1 MPLEVA
7 CGTNWRVFG
16 AANTIRNYHYYYYLP
31 FGSAVRVWD
40 GRGMR
45 CAEYEPRGVRVK
57 ACPKRTNT
65 LAVRARPSVQ
75 HMLSWPKGSL
85 RTNGRRMPS
94 SGATLTSKLGSIC
107 RCLHF
112 CFGFPPGFLLF
123 VSLYFYLGILLHSKQ
138 PNHFKEAA
146 PLQQFLLTSDKE
158 HECGREG
165 KRQQQPQPQSGSW
178 WDEKREQQDKPLKGY
193 QDMSSTAP
201 RQIGKGWRKGLRA
214 RERTSWG
221 VMPTSILHRCSSTHL
236 TPRPC
241 PESRLLPGLSL
252 QIQIE
257 TQTRAHVPQWT
268 RVPQPA
274 SAGRERRNNNHRRGR
289 SSQQIYKILENNE
302 WPIFR
307 ISYILN
313 QVCIK

>member
-31 FGSAVRVWD
+31 FGSAVRVRD
-40 GRGMR
+40 ERGVR

-123 VSLYFYLGILLHSKQ
+123 VSLSLLLPTSAFCCCTRNNQTILRKQ
-138 PNHFKEAA
+138 LPCNSFCWLPIRSTSEA
-146 PLQQFLLTSDKE
+146 E
-158 HECGREG
+158 RE
-165 KRQQQPQPQSGSW
+165 RGSSSSSHRAGAG
-178 WDEKREQQDKPLKGY
+178 ETRRENSRINRLKDTRIWAALRQDKLERVEEK
-193 QDMSSTAP
+193 A
-201 RQIGKGWRKGLRA
+201 WE
-214 RERTSWG
+214 RERERMSWG
-221 VMPTSILHRCSSTHL
+221 VMPTSILHRCNSTHL
-236 TPRPC
+236 TPIPVRGLGSCLSSVYKSKLRPKLARMSRNEHVC
-241 PESRLLPGLSL
+241 PSQRQLVANDGTTIMEGGGL
-252 QIQIE
+252 
-257 TQTRAHVPQWT
+257 TK
-268 RVPQPA
+268 
-274 SAGRERRNNNHRRGR
+274 R
-289 SSQQIYKILENNE
+289 STKS
-302 WPIFR
+302 
-307 ISYILN
+307 
-313 QVCIK
+313 

>member
-31 FGSAVRVWD
+31 FGSAVRVRD
-40 GRGMR
+40 ERGVR

-123 VSLYFYLGILLHSKQ
+123 VSLSLL
-138 PNHFKEAA
+138 
-146 PLQQFLLTSDKE
+146 L
-158 HECGREG
+158 
-165 KRQQQPQPQSGSW
+165 
-178 WDEKREQQDKPLKGY
+178 
-193 QDMSSTAP
+193 
-201 RQIGKGWRKGLRA
+201 
-214 RERTSWG
+214 
-221 VMPTSILHRCSSTHL
+221 PTSAFCCCT
-236 TPRPC
+236 
-241 PESRLLPGLSL
+241 
-252 QIQIE
+252 
-257 TQTRAHVPQWT
+257 
-268 RVPQPA
+268 
-274 SAGRERRNNNHRRGR
+274 RNN
-289 SSQQIYKILENNE
+289 QTILRKQLPCNS
-302 WPIFR
+302 F
-307 ISYILN
+307 
-313 QVCIK
+313 C